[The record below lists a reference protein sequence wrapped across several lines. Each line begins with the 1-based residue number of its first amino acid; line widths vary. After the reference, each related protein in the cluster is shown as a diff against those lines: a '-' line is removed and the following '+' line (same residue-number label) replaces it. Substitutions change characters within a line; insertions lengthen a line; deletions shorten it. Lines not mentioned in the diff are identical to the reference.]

1 MYMLPTKDTLYKQ
14 RYTQTE
20 NVIDKGIPWKEKQKE
35 SWGSNTY
42 IRQNGFK
49 TKTDKRQKRILHDDK
64 RINQTRKY
72 NNFKYTCNQHRD
84 T

>member
-35 SWGSNTY
+35 S
-42 IRQNGFK
+42 
-49 TKTDKRQKRILHDDK
+49 
-64 RINQTRKY
+64 
-72 NNFKYTCNQHRD
+72 
-84 T
+84 